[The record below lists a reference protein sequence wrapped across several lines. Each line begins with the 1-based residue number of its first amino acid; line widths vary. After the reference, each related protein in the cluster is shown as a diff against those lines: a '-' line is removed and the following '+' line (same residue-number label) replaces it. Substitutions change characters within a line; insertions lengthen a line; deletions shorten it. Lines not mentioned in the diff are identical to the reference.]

1 MDLYGGLFVVA
12 LLYLWEFRQ
21 SDGGASDAV
30 LVTTSPP

>member
-12 LLYLWEFRQ
+12 MLYFWECRQ

-30 LVTTSPP
+30 LVMTSPP